1 VLSAHTAFPAAKS
14 ASFLDLT
21 PEMEQ
26 GTRHWRELGMD
37 FDAIYSGFLGSAR
50 QISVLRQ
57 FIHDFRREDTLVLV
71 DPVMGDHG
79 KVYRTYTPEM
89 CRLMG
94 ELAAQA
100 DLITPN
106 ATEAAI
112 LLEEDYAN
120 VPTTQA
126 GMESWLAR
134 LSLDGRRSVVITGVS
149 FAPSTVGA
157 ACWTAAPE
165 DPLCRGPAGKG
176 QFSGREISSP
186 RCAGLHPAGRA
197 APHCH
202 QPGGGVRAVLRLQHA
217 GRRDTPD

>member
-1 VLSAHTAFPAAKS
+1 
-14 ASFLDLT
+14 
-21 PEMEQ
+21 M
-26 GTRHWRELGMD
+26 
-37 FDAIYSGFLGSAR
+37 
-50 QISVLRQ
+50 
-57 FIHDFRREDTLVLV
+57 

-120 VPTTQA
+120 VPTTQV

-149 FAPSTVGA
+149 FAPGTVGA
-157 ACWTAAPE
+157 ACL
-165 DPLCRGPAGKG
+165 DCRTGKIRFAVARQEKG
-176 QFSGREISSP
+176 QFSGTGDLFASVVLGSILRGEQLPI
-186 RCAGLHPAGRA
+186 ATN
-197 APHCH
+197 
-202 QPGGGVRAVLRLQHA
+202 RAVEFVQSCASSTLAAETPLIEGVQFEPKLKELLR
-217 GRRDTPD
+217 

>member
-1 VLSAHTAFPAAKS
+1 MKRLLGHIALWVCCLFGALSLSGAEVPQRLPHDSGSPRTAAELVCSLDTQGAA
-14 ASFLDLT
+14 
-21 PEMEQ
+21 M
-26 GTRHWRELGMD
+26 
-37 FDAIYSGFLGSAR
+37 
-50 QISVLRQ
+50 RQ

-157 ACWTAAPE
+157 ACL
-165 DPLCRGPAGKG
+165 DCRTDCHT
-176 QFSGREISSP
+176 FVRINIS
-186 RCAGLHPAGRA
+186 
-197 APHCH
+197 
-202 QPGGGVRAVLRLQHA
+202 
-217 GRRDTPD
+217 